1 MLIQE
6 HVLLGKITVTLIGWF
21 TVRRSLC
28 TWMVRSSLDLFCQSE
43 GLATW
48 DYYRWSSDQRPY
60 IREIGT
66 FNSQYGGSGELSLS
80 FRIKQ
85 LIRNWQSHHLVFR
98 TSQIFRYYRS
108 SCPSKLGTFSEVW
121 PKFWQSSIKD
131 HKKVILVKLIE
142 YSFPHFHN
150 DNMERSLKQEINFF
164 LNRMFWMFSE
174 NIQK

>member
-1 MLIQE
+1 MLIQDQQKMLIQE
-6 HVLLGKITVTLIGWF
+6 HVLLGKITVTVIGWF
-21 TVRRSLC
+21 AIRWPLG

-48 DYYRWSSDQRPY
+48 DYRWSSDQRPY
-60 IREIGT
+60 IIEIGT
-66 FNSQYGGSGELSLS
+66 FKTQYGSSGELNLS

-108 SCPSKLGTFSEVW
+108 SCPSKQGTFSEVW
-121 PKFWQSSIKD
+121 QKFWQSSIKD

-142 YSFPHFHN
+142 HSFKVIG
-150 DNMERSLKQEINFF
+150 SLI
-164 LNRMFWMFSE
+164 MFS
-174 NIQK
+174 KH